1 VVVTSGDAGLI
12 DDRRAPTTTLAGWRQ
27 FVQDDPIT
35 LDLLREP
42 ERAALDASGRG
53 EYDEARIKYHSQLI
67 VVETSTV
74 REVIR
79 QGRLLCLLNQREVCA
94 RRGLIV
100 SGAAATG
107 KSTAIKQLG
116 RAHELLVRNRYPG
129 ADRIPVVYVTAPPRG
144 SPKKLATQFAHFLG
158 MPPFKSRANEM
169 DIATAVCEVRTEAR
183 TDLVIVDEIHN
194 VNLATTAGEDLSD
207 HLKYFTEHLPATF
220 VFAGI
225 NVESGGLFTGVR
237 GQQIAARCVMTRTGK
252 FPYRDEWR
260 SMVATMEQA
269 LGLHRHEPGSLVA
282 QARYLHQRTGG
293 LISSLSHIIRAAAI
307 SAIAEGSEQITRDLL
322 DGIVVDHATE
332 SAAPK
337 PPRPREAARER
348 RGA

>member
-1 VVVTSGDAGLI
+1 VTL
-12 DDRRAPTTTLAGWRQ
+12 R
-27 FVQDDPIT
+27 
-35 LDLLREP
+35 LLPEP
-42 ERAALDASGRG
+42 EWAALDDASRG
-53 EYDEARIKYHSQLI
+53 EYDEARIRYHSQLI
-67 VVETSTV
+67 VVETSIV

-100 SGAAATG
+100 SGPAATG

-116 RAHELLVRNRYPG
+116 RAHELLVRSRYPG
-129 ADRIPVVYVTAPPRG
+129 ADRIPVVYVTAPPKG

-169 DIATAVCEVRTEAR
+169 DIATAVCEVLTEAR
-183 TDLVIVDEIHN
+183 TDLVVVDEIHN
-194 VNLATTAGEDLSD
+194 MNLATTAGEDLSD

-225 NVESGGLFTGVR
+225 DVESSGLFTGVR
-237 GQQIAARCVMTRTGK
+237 GQQIAARCVMTRTAT

-260 SMVATMEQA
+260 SMVALMEQA
-269 LGLHRHEPGSLVA
+269 LRLHRHEPGSLAA

-293 LISSLSHIIRAAAI
+293 LISSLSHIVRAAAI
-307 SAIAEGSEQITRDLL
+307 CAIAEGSEQVTRDLL
-322 DGIVVDHATE
+322 DGIVVDHATM

-337 PPRPREAARER
+337 PPLPRQAAGER